1 MSWQSSSWT
10 FASLLV
16 QKPRHTFQQ
25 TNVDPS
31 WTEGK
36 RYFNIFLPL
45 PASDREGLWNVSGSE
60 LPWTSTPFNVLS
72 RMMTIDRRT
81 VGTFLA
87 SWGYN
92 QRLHGR
98 STVFIV
104 AKQPYLRNFR
114 YMTYMYVI
122 LPCLQLSQHGSCN
135 LSLCRT
141 RMHLWKRSKR
151 VITRKEYEDWVTGFG
166 YHLVS
171 RCPKNQD
178 YQGKVFLWPAW
189 TGGMYDDLRIRL
201 LVGPCRCLS
210 LQGYMD
216 ANT

>member
-36 RYFNIFLPL
+36 QYFNIFLPL

-114 YMTYMYVI
+114 YMTYCM
-122 LPCLQLSQHGSCN
+122 LFCLVCNYPNMDLVTCPFAGLGCTCGRDRREWLLGRVRGLGHGLWVSFGIKMFQISRLSSQ
-135 LSLCRT
+135 SL
-141 RMHLWKRSKR
+141 LWR
-151 VITRKEYEDWVTGFG
+151 
-166 YHLVS
+166 
-171 RCPKNQD
+171 
-178 YQGKVFLWPAW
+178 AW
-189 TGGMYDDLRIRL
+189 TGGIYDDLCIRL